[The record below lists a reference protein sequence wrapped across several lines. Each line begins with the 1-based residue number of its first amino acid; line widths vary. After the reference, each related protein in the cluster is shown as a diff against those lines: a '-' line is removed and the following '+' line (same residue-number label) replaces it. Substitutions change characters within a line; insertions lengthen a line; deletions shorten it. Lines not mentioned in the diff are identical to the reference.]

1 MKPLEHEIF
10 VCLDCETTGL
20 DPKVDRV
27 VEVAVMK
34 FTCNEILDSYETLI
48 DPEMLIPATSTEIH
62 RITDEMVAGKPKL
75 REVVEPLLKFIGNYP
90 VVGHGVRFDIECLV
104 EEAIRNKINHTL
116 RNNRVIDTLRLAR
129 HYGESP
135 INSLEQLRKHFNIP
149 EEGAHRAMNDV
160 IVNKEVFRH
169 LCKRFKTM
177 IELTRIVEKPVLM
190 KTMPL
195 GKHKGRLIKDIPID
209 YLKWA
214 AGKEFDEDLIYSL
227 RHEINRRKKGGLFTQ
242 ASNPFSSL

>member
-1 MKPLEHEIF
+1 MKPIEHEIF

-34 FTCNEILDSYETLI
+34 FTANEVLDSFETLI
-48 DPEMLIPATSTEIH
+48 DPEMPIPVTSSEIH
-62 RITDEMVAGKPKL
+62 RITDDMVQGKPKL
-75 REVVEPLLKFIGNYP
+75 REVLQPLFKLIGNHP
-90 VVGHGVRFDIECLV
+90 IVGHGVRFDIECLA
-104 EEAIRNKINHTL
+104 EEAIRNQINHTI

-160 IVNKEVFRH
+160 VVNKEVFHH
-169 LCKRFKTM
+169 LVRRFKNM
-177 IELTRIVEKPVLM
+177 GELLRVVQKPVLM
-190 KTMPL
+190 KIMPL

-214 AGKEFDEDLIYSL
+214 AGKEFDDDLIFSL

-242 ASNPFSSL
+242 ASNPFSTL

>member
-20 DPKVDRV
+20 DPKVDKV

-34 FTCNEILDSYETLI
+34 FTCNEVLDSFETLI
-48 DPEMLIPATSTEIH
+48 DPEMPIPSSSTEIH
-62 RITDEMVAGKPKL
+62 RITDDMVLGKPKL
-75 REVVEPLLKFIGNYP
+75 REVVDPLLKFIGNHP
-90 VVGHGVRFDIECLV
+90 IVGHGVRFDIECLV
-104 EEAIRNKINHTL
+104 EEAIRHKINHTV
-116 RNNRVIDTLRLAR
+116 RNNKVIDTLRLAR

-169 LCKRFKTM
+169 LCKR
-177 IELTRIVEKPVLM
+177 
-190 KTMPL
+190 
-195 GKHKGRLIKDIPID
+195 
-209 YLKWA
+209 
-214 AGKEFDEDLIYSL
+214 
-227 RHEINRRKKGGLFTQ
+227 
-242 ASNPFSSL
+242 